1 MKIRDPHERLR
12 TAWGLIDRQ
21 HNRLIAEHL
30 VGRRVL
36 DIGCGYGSL
45 VAYLRSCGYEAEG
58 IDLDRDAIEAGRRL
72 FPENPIRFGNAESL
86 DDWAPHSFD
95 SITLKDSLHHLV
107 CEGDFPSAART
118 FRRVLAPGGRLVI
131 LDPNPTWIVRL
142 ARRLAAHNDVEASP
156 QRAALRTGR
165 KWLCDARHRVFRD
178 GRPALERRLRWCPHG
193 SEFATLQ
200 LGTRGHQ
207 RSRVRGRQCGR
218 NWKPRLLAIHPLGGR
233 RYLVLRARR

>member
-21 HNRLIAEHL
+21 HNRLIAGHW

-45 VAYLRSCGYEAEG
+45 VAYLRSSGYEAEG
-58 IDLDRDAIEAGRRL
+58 IDLDRDAIEAGRDL
-72 FPENPIRFGNAESL
+72 FPENPIRIGNAESL
-86 DDWAPHSFD
+86 DGWAPHSFD

-107 CEGDFPSAART
+107 CEGDFPSAARA

-142 ARRLAAHNDVEASP
+142 ARRIAAHDDVEASP
-156 QRAALRTGR
+156 QRA
-165 KWLCDARHRVFRD
+165 HSE
-178 GRPALERRLRWCPHG
+178 LEG
-193 SEFATLQ
+193 NGFATRGIEFFETVGLPLSGGYVGVRMVPNWQ
-200 LGTRGHQ
+200 LCNSALAAINAAASAAVNAAGIG
-207 RSRVRGRQCGR
+207 SRVCWRYIL
-218 NWKPRLLAIHPLGGR
+218 WADAAI
-233 RYLVLRARR
+233 